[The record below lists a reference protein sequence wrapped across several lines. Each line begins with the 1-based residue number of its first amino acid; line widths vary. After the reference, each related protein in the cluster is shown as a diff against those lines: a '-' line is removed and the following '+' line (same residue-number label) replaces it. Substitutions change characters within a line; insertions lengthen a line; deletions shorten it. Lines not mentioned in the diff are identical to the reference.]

1 MSDPVLR
8 NWSDEEL
15 LKFIQSSGVNSS
27 MGMGDYAVDAG
38 RALVLAYLFKCA
50 LQIPAFQHAS
60 EQRLG
65 LNRLGLS

>member
-38 RALVLAYLFKCA
+38 RASVTFDRPPGCPHCGSLRNISQGFR
-50 LQIPAFQHAS
+50 AS
-60 EQRLG
+60 L
-65 LNRLGLS
+65 